1 MKDIFKIKTKSFYI
15 TLITLMVLSCNR
27 NKEKSIILNRGEKIV
42 DTTKGIYIK
51 YPFVESIDYL
61 EEKKQGEIIQIVLEK
76 ATTKDSINYYL
87 KVRSY
92 DKDWNSWSSKLI
104 ICRYIQDYEPFLD
117 NKLDLEIEKKFYNT
131 PEKTFVIKFEYGT
144 SHVTWNYL
152 FQIDSLNK
160 TLYLKD
166 IFYVE
171 KYKNAGELSQD
182 TLVYLVK
189 LKIDK
194 ETNNIS
200 TQKIDSLF
208 NHLDKVKN
216 KEEKWIIK

>member
-1 MKDIFKIKTKSFYI
+1 MK
-15 TLITLMVLSCNR
+15 
-27 NKEKSIILNRGEKIV
+27 
-42 DTTKGIYIK
+42 
-51 YPFVESIDYL
+51 
-61 EEKKQGEIIQIVLEK
+61 
-76 ATTKDSINYYL
+76 
-87 KVRSY
+87 
-92 DKDWNSWSSKLI
+92 
-104 ICRYIQDYEPFLD
+104 
-117 NKLDLEIEKKFYNT
+117 KKFYNT

-152 FQIDSLNK
+152 FQIDSLNR

-171 KYKNAGELSQD
+171 KYKNQGELPQD

-189 LKIDK
+189 VKIDK

-216 KEEKWIIK
+216 KQEKWIIK